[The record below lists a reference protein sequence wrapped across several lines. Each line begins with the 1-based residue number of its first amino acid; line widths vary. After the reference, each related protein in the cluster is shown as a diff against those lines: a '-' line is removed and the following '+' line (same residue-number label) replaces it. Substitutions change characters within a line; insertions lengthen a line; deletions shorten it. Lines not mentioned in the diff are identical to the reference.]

1 MGVVDRHFFDTVHDR
16 RNTGAIKYDA
26 APPAAFDGD
35 VIPMWVADMD
45 FPSPPAVEEALLR
58 RVRHGIYG
66 YSDAGSDYDA
76 LVVDW
81 YRRRLNWMIQP
92 EWILKAPGVMPAIAA
107 AIQALSE
114 PGDGVLICQPVYYPF
129 AQIIPANRRRL
140 VVSQLRLEVGRYTVD
155 FADLEAKLQAG
166 VKIFLLCSP
175 HNPVGRVWTRE
186 ELLEM
191 GRLCCRYDVILLSDE
206 IHSDFVL
213 SEHPHIPVASLS
225 EELASR
231 TVTCTSP
238 TKTFNLAGLQTANII
253 VPNAVLR
260 QKMARQGYA
269 AGLGTQNVLSLT
281 AAQAAYRDGE
291 PWLEAL
297 LDYLRGNYDLLR
309 EAFPSDGPV
318 SLIEPD
324 GTYLA
329 WLDYRKLGLPP
340 EALANTLLKKTG
352 VWLHNG
358 ATFGAGGEGF
368 VRMNIAC
375 PRSVLSEAV
384 ARIRRAVSELTDPS
398 GL

>member
-1 MGVVDRHFFDTVHDR
+1 MGAADRPFFDTVRDR

-26 APPAAFDGD
+26 QPPAAAEGD

-66 YSDAGSDYDA
+66 YSDAGSNYTD
-76 LVVDW
+76 LIVDW
-81 YRRRLNWMIQP
+81 YRRRLNWTVRP
-92 EWILKAPGVMPAIAA
+92 EWILKAPGVMPAVAA

-129 AQIIPANRRRL
+129 AQIIPANHRRL
-140 VVSQLRLEVGRYTVD
+140 VVSQLRLEEGRYTVD
-155 FADLEAKLQAG
+155 FADLEAKLQSG
-166 VKIFLLCSP
+166 VTLFLLCSP
-175 HNPVGRVWTRE
+175 HNPVGRVWTLE
-186 ELLEM
+186 VLLEM

-225 EELASR
+225 EELAAR

-329 WLDYRKLGLPP
+329 WLDCRKLGLPP

>member
-1 MGVVDRHFFDTVHDR
+1 MGAADQRFFDTVHDR

-26 APPAAFDGD
+26 QPPTAVEGD

-81 YRRRLNWMIQP
+81 YRRRLNWTVRP

-129 AQIIPANRRRL
+129 AQIIPANHRRL
-140 VVSQLRLEVGRYTVD
+140 VVSQLRLTEGRYRID
-155 FADLEAKLQAG
+155 FADLEAKLQSG
-166 VKIFLLCSP
+166 VRIFLLCSP
-175 HNPVGRVWTRE
+175 HNPVGRVWTRD
-186 ELLEM
+186 ELLEI
-191 GRLCCRYDVILLSDE
+191 GRLCCKCDVILLSDE

-225 EELASR
+225 EELAAR

-253 VPNAVLR
+253 VPNGTLR
-260 QKMARQGYA
+260 KKMARQGYA
-269 AGLGTQNVLSLT
+269 AGLGAQNALSLT

-297 LDYLRGNYDLLR
+297 LDYLRGGYDLLR

-329 WLDYRKLGLPP
+329 WLDCRKLGLPP
-340 EALANTLLKKTG
+340 KALANTLLKKTG